1 MIIKTFVF
9 RDTSCPGEYGFV
21 EEHTNGTLHLERIEQ
36 EIQETIR
43 DFLETNPGL
52 TEVNRE
58 IAVSATSGSDRYN
71 DPVIVTICLVTCYFE
86 KDEKAE
92 EKADGYDM
100 YAPNVC
106 RDAI

>member
-1 MIIKTFVF
+1 MIIQTFAFEQSSPSYNAEEPEQYIRF
-9 RDTSCPGEYGFV
+9 RLS
-21 EEHTNGTLHLERIEQ
+21 LED

-52 TEVNRE
+52 TEVKRE
-58 IAVSATSGSDRYN
+58 IAVSATLGYGRFD
-71 DPVIVTICLVTCYFE
+71 DPMIVTICLVTCYFE